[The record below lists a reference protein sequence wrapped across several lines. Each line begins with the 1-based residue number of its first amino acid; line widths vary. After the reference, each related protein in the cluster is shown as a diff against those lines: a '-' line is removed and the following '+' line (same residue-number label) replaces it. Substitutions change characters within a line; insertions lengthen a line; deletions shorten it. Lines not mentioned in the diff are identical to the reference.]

1 MNIQLPTSYK
11 CSSAFSDDKISPAS
25 GAAEASGAM
34 VVKTGDS
41 SFFWLLV
48 LLAGVAD
55 AFLSG
60 GGMDLVAGDTALA
73 TGENIE
79 LDFVCVGEAV
89 IGEAEGIAS
98 L

>member
-1 MNIQLPTSYK
+1 MV
-11 CSSAFSDDKISPAS
+11 AKI
-25 GAAEASGAM
+25 
-34 VVKTGDS
+34 GDS

-48 LLAGVAD
+48 LLVGVAD
-55 AFLSG
+55 AFLGG

-73 TGENIE
+73 TGENLE
-79 LDFVCVGEAV
+79 PDVVCVGEVV